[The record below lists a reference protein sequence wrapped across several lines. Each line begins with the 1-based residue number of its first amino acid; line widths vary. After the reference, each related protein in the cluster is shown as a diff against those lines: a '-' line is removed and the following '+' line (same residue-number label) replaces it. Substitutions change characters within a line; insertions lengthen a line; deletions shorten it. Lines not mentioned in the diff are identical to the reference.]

1 MENILGES
9 RLKTMINNEDSIETI
24 DIIENEVDISFQTIS
39 ETIFD
44 FSFIDEF
51 FHILDSQEDENILIN
66 EPFPLENESYEE
78 EKEEE
83 KFINLIVKEKDED
96 IEEKMECGVCLNDEI
111 KMEKSSLLNCGHKF
125 CNSCIQ
131 TQVLKNF
138 VKCGFCRKEIKSV
151 CIYKSCLEEFDKK
164 KFAILFDVII

>member
-51 FHILDSQEDENILIN
+51 FHIL
-66 EPFPLENESYEE
+66 
-78 EKEEE
+78 
-83 KFINLIVKEKDED
+83 
-96 IEEKMECGVCLNDEI
+96 
-111 KMEKSSLLNCGHKF
+111 
-125 CNSCIQ
+125 
-131 TQVLKNF
+131 
-138 VKCGFCRKEIKSV
+138 
-151 CIYKSCLEEFDKK
+151 
-164 KFAILFDVII
+164 